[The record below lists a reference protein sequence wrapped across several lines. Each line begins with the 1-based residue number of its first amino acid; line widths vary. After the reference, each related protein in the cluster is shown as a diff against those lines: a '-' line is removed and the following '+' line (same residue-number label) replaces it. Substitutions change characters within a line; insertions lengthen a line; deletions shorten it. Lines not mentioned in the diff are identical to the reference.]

1 MLTRRGILS
10 PLALLP
16 LAGLVRLL
24 EDEEAGAA
32 KRRRKAKRNRTRT
45 PQARTTDGAN
55 SGQAAFC
62 ATPCPAGQQ
71 CDASSGQCVAVG
83 VRPGNGPGR
92 LNAACDVC
100 ASGCPF
106 TGVQA
111 AVNAASPG
119 ALIHICPGTYNEN
132 ITINNHVTLA
142 GAGNGS
148 GSGSTILSGNQNGS
162 VVTINNGPSVTL
174 QNLRI
179 TNGAAIDGGGISNQ
193 ASLTVNSCI
202 ITNNSADQGAGIW
215 NSGGLLTLHQCTVSN
230 NFATNNEGGGIYN
243 TGGGTLVL
251 NSSQI
256 TGNSAG
262 NAGGGLYNNSAVATL
277 NDSSISG
284 NSAGTFQNPGQGGG
298 IFNQVGTITLNQST
312 VTNNSPDNCD
322 GEVVNG
328 CSG

>member
-1 MLTRRGILS
+1 MTMDHPRFDRSDRAADEALPRRVVLRT
-10 PLALLP
+10 LALLL
-16 LAGLVRLL
+16 LAGGSRLS
-24 EDEEAGAA
+24 DRAEALAS
-32 KRRRKAKRNRTRT
+32 KRRRKDRQRHA
-45 PQARTTDGAN
+45 Q
-55 SGQAAFC
+55 SGS
-62 ATPCPAGQQ
+62 P
-71 CDASSGQCVAVG
+71 
-83 VRPGNGPGR
+83 PGR

-100 ASGCPF
+100 ASGCTF
-106 TGVQA
+106 TSVQA
-111 AVNAASPG
+111 AVNAVPPG
-119 ALIHICPGTYNEN
+119 AVVHICPGTYNEN

-162 VVTINNGPSVTL
+162 VVTVNGGPSVTV
-174 QNLRI
+174 QNVRI

-193 ASLTVNSCI
+193 GSLTLNACV
-202 ITNNSADQGAGIW
+202 ITTNSADQGAGIW

-243 TGGGTLVL
+243 TSGGTLVL

-256 TGNSAG
+256 TGNFAG
-262 NAGGGLYNNSAVATL
+262 NAGGGLYNNSAEATL

-284 NSAGTFQNPGQGGG
+284 NSAGNAQSPGQGGG
-298 IFNQVGTITLNQST
+298 IYNQIGTITLGGNT
-312 VTNNSPDNCD
+312 VTNNFPDNCD